1 MDQYLH
7 QQDRDNRWDHR
18 GVILLV
24 TLVILVILA
33 TLGYTLCV
41 QVAARRHRDQY
52 VIDYS
57 IARHACVSGL
67 KYALASMSSLQ
78 FDLVSRPNE
87 PDFSDVF
94 ALPEAQYQKLVDQLA
109 AKLAAD
115 NSLALGTSEK
125 KSADKDA
132 QKLGDKDAAKTSA
145 DRDSLKKAAQDGA
158 EAKAAGK
165 DAETKVAKK
174 NLAKKRAKANLRK
187 NAARSGDVNDVNDVN
202 DLDTT
207 GGGFANQNR
216 PQIRGPY
223 GPPWPL
229 VTEPMEFEIGSA
241 KVKIE
246 VEDENAKYPLGW
258 AMIADEKLKPIA
270 VAGWTT
276 FCEWMGYTPQEIGA
290 MNEDLAKIGKTKPFK
305 TEFKLENENV
315 PTPANTKDKITRPMT
330 ATPGTVARR
339 TASKK
344 PVTVEEQIDR
354 QNKEYAKLLHSSL
367 INRDLLARP
376 SIASDTRQESA
387 LKYLGLWAARYVNV
401 NTAPRQVLEAALT
414 FGSAADAPKIAEAI
428 IQYRRDK
435 PIVDVNELK
444 QAVSRYSS
452 AIDDCRTFITAQ
464 STVFTVRVT
473 AVSGVATVT
482 AVAAVNKVGDKV
494 QPIAVLSE

>member
-1 MDQYLH
+1 MDQCPYR
-7 QQDRDNRWDHR
+7 QGRDSRGDRR

-87 PDFSDVF
+87 PDFSDLFV
-94 ALPEAQYQKLVDQLA
+94 LPEAQYQKLVDQLA
-109 AKLAAD
+109 AQLAAD
-115 NSLALGTSEK
+115 DGLTLATSGK
-125 KSADKDA
+125 NAADKDT
-132 QKLGDKDAAKTSA
+132 QKAGAGDAAKASM
-145 DRDSLKKAAQDGA
+145 DRDSLKKAAQDDA
-158 EAKAAGK
+158 AAKTAGK
-165 DAETKVAKK
+165 DSETKAAKK
-174 NLAKKRAKANLRK
+174 DLAKKATQAKARK
-187 NAARSGDVNDVNDVN
+187 NTTRVGDINDVNDVN
-202 DLDTT
+202 DL
-207 GGGFANQNR
+207 GASGLLANQKR

-229 VTEPMEFEIGSA
+229 VTDPMEFEIGSA
-241 KVKIE
+241 KVKVE

-258 AMIADEKLKPIA
+258 TMLADEKLKP
-270 VAGWTT
+270 VAGAGWAT
-276 FCEWMGYTPQEIGA
+276 FCEWMGYTPTEISA
-290 MNEDLAKIGKTKPFK
+290 MNDDLAKIAKTKPFK
-305 TEFKLENENV
+305 TEFKAETETV
-315 PTPANTKDKITRPMT
+315 PVPANAKDKITRPTT
-330 ATPGTVARR
+330 AAPNVARR
-339 TASKK
+339 TTSKK
-344 PVTVEEQIDR
+344 PVTVEEQVDR

-376 SIASDTRQESA
+376 SLASDTRQESA
-387 LKYLGLWAARYVNV
+387 LKYLGLWATRTVNV

-428 IQYRRDK
+428 IQHRRDK
-435 PIVDVNELK
+435 PVADVNELK

-452 AIDDCRTFITAQ
+452 AIDDCRTFITAK
-464 STVFTVRVT
+464 STVFTIRVT

-482 AVAAVNKVGDKV
+482 AIAAVNKEGDKV
-494 QPIAVLSE
+494 QPIAVISE